1 MFILNGMGTEIINS
15 DYVKRF
21 VTVQKDDATLVSAV
35 ISDELI
41 TIGRYAERKEAEIA
55 LSELMVALAD
65 GKTHMMRGNTGR
77 YVPAKKQH
85 GYHGGKAIGHGG
97 S

>member
-21 VTVQKDDATLVSAV
+21 TTVVKEDATLISAV
-35 ISDELI
+35 FSDGLV
-41 TIGRYAERKEAEIA
+41 TIGRYAEKQEAELAMTELLEA
-55 LSELMVALAD
+55 LSDNAAFF
-65 GKTHMMRGNTGR
+65 MRSNTGR
-77 YVPAKKQH
+77 YLPQKKTH
-85 GYHGGKAIGHGG
+85 CYHGKKEPSHGG